1 MNNNKLKEIELKR
14 MQQESN
20 NKSQG
25 NQEISQEISEDE
37 RPMTEH
43 SISQQSASKNSYTKS
58 QKSEDNNK
66 SISSFT
72 QNQPSKNKLN
82 TEYGRFSLA
91 RTNTFSGVDENNRKF
106 LKEKEKRE
114 RDVLNNKVKET
125 RERRLKGII
134 GKILGISESII
145 KNKIKYTDF
154 TIAFFIIIN
163 VLLVLYSNHK
173 YTSSERELIC
183 GATNS
188 TTVIINPNDC
198 SLNYTNTIKEEYT
211 VDKDVRNIR
220 WVIIGIICVI
230 ELLLM
235 YSYRL
240 KIRLL
245 RAAFRGCAAD
255 NIFTTGLWKMF
266 FAEFILLGVL
276 SPPGLDGV
284 FRGRMLF
291 GAYIYSYDSL
301 ITLAVLLKL
310 YYYIKVYGHISM
322 WTSDRIRQIGANY
335 KISIGTAFAIKAQLK
350 HSPYISMAVMFAV
363 CIGIFGFMMR
373 IFEYGFTAD
382 PGAALGVKAVKNPN
396 FKTYTDTFWVIIITM
411 MTVGYGDIYPNTHL
425 GRVIAFL
432 SALTGMLI
440 VSLLIISLS
449 YMVEF
454 SPKERKAHNLIKKL
468 EAGNEMKKISSTLVK
483 SVMKLHLMKVS
494 DYYLYED
501 HNDKK

>member
-91 RTNTFSGVDENNRKF
+91 RTNTFSGIDENNRKF
-106 LKEKEKRE
+106 LQEKEKRG

-220 WVIIGIICVI
+220 WIIIGIICVI

-350 HSPYISMAVMFAV
+350 HSPYISMVVMFAV

-396 FKTYTDTFWVIIITM
+396 FKTYADTFWVIIITM

-468 EAGNEMKKISSTLVK
+468 EAGNEMKKNSSTLVK
-483 SVMKLHLMKVS
+483 SVMKLYLMKVS

>member
-20 NKSQG
+20 NKSKG

-114 RDVLNNKVKET
+114 RDFLNNKVKET

-220 WVIIGIICVI
+220 WIIIGIICVI

-350 HSPYISMAVMFAV
+350 HSPYISMTVMFAV

-396 FKTYTDTFWVIIITM
+396 FKTYSDTFWVIIITM

-483 SVMKLHLMKVS
+483 SVMKLYLMKVS